1 MKEIYRHDT
10 KYKEIKKLIIE
21 SIQNDRSELISDIN
35 PEKKLI
41 TKKIK
46 SIEIKLKKLGVSRK
60 IINTIRRS
68 LFTHVVC

>member
-60 IINTIRRS
+60 IIHTIRRS